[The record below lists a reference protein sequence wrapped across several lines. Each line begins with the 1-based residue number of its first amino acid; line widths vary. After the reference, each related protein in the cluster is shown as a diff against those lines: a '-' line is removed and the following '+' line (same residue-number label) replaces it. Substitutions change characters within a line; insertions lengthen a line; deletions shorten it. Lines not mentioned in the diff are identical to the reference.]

1 MVDPALITDMA
12 RDLAK
17 GVLELLNEVPAEWDG
32 GSLGYLVGG
41 VHRDATELLAAL
53 EAKP

>member
-1 MVDPALITDMA
+1 MVDPALITDIA

-17 GVLELLNEVPAEWDG
+17 GVLELLDEVPPEWDG

-41 VHRDATELLAAL
+41 VRHDATELLAAL
-53 EAKP
+53 EDKA